1 MTSKD
6 ETIAKISQ
14 YLSGSAAS
22 VDDENQNPE
31 FTVEELSQASNIS
44 VRNIRAYQDK
54 GILPYPV
61 MKGRRGI
68 YSQAH
73 LSRLKTISNLLDRG
87 YTASSIREVLS
98 GLEEG
103 IGISELIGVESAI
116 SSPWSRETP
125 QLVSMETLLE
135 MFGEGLT
142 PDAIKTAIDLNFFVP
157 EGNEMR
163 VTSMQTLQVG
173 AKLCATG
180 IPLEHLLEILRMMR
194 GNVERVANEIVRL
207 VADHV
212 LEPYGP
218 ENLPPKEEFPNI
230 AALIWQLRPLAET
243 AVNAE
248 LARAMEKAANHILAD
263 KLEQIF
269 STEKSSDTGTDT
281 TNETGEQEK
290 KAEDSEN

>member
-1 MTSKD
+1 MTPKE
-6 ETIAKISQ
+6 ETLAKISQ
-14 YLSGSAAS
+14 YLSSANDKTEDLS
-22 VDDENQNPE
+22 GEQE
-31 FTVEELSQASNIS
+31 YTVEELSQASNIS

-68 YSQAH
+68 YSKEH

-98 GLEEG
+98 GLEDG

-116 SSPWSRETP
+116 SSPWTTETA
-125 QLVSMETLLE
+125 QLVSMETLTE
-135 MFGEGLT
+135 MFGESLT
-142 PDAIKTAIDLNFFVP
+142 PEAIKTAMELDFFSP
-157 EGNEMR
+157 EGTQMR
-163 VTSMQTLQVG
+163 VSSMQTLQVG
-173 AKLCATG
+173 AKLVATG
-180 IPLEHLLEILRMMR
+180 IPLEELLQILRMMR

-212 LEPYGP
+212 LEPYGE
-218 ENLPPKEEFPNI
+218 ENLPPKEEFPSI

-248 LARAMEKAANHILAD
+248 LARAMEKAANHFLVD
-263 KLEQIF
+263 KLEEIF
-269 STEKSSDTGTDT
+269 VSEKASDDPADEDEDQVDEEPSS
-281 TNETGEQEK
+281 
-290 KAEDSEN
+290 